1 MVFCYYKNSWTS
13 FERLNSVHQTYFQRF
28 STKKSDKGLPLPPT
42 ILVEIEREQDPN
54 QKIEMMVPTEEAI
67 KVAEKWGYEFIQT
80 KIADGKFTNENI
92 YKAML
97 NARARSLDAYIKG

>member
-1 MVFCYYKNSWTS
+1 
-13 FERLNSVHQTYFQRF
+13 
-28 STKKSDKGLPLPPT
+28 
-42 ILVEIEREQDPN
+42 
-54 QKIEMMVPTEEAI
+54 MMVPTEEAI